1 MRYPFYLVIEGV
13 IGVGKTTLARLLQ
26 PRLDAELVLEVFEEN
41 PFLPRFYEDRER
53 YAFQTQVFFLLSRYR
68 QQRAIR
74 VDDRPLIADYSFA
87 KDRLFAC
94 LNLRGEELKMYDRV
108 HRALAEKILKP
119 DLVVYLRASLDVL
132 MARIAAR
139 DRPYERAM
147 ERGYIDSLRQSYEAY
162 FADYD
167 ATPLLVIETDDR
179 DYVRYP
185 EDLAYV
191 EGRIRAALSAAA
203 IRARIP
209 ADLEPAI
216 ERRSHSWS
224 LVGEF
229 LALTEAVGALGAA
242 LSLHPEGDGSAV
254 REGLSNSHERLR
266 RLEELIEEEQD
277 RL

>member
-1 MRYPFYLVIEGV
+1 V

-216 ERRSHSWS
+216 ERRFHSWS

>member
-1 MRYPFYLVIEGV
+1 V

>member
-68 QQRAIR
+68 QQQAIH
-74 VDDRPLIADYSFA
+74 VDNHSLIADYTFA

-94 LNLRGEELKMYDRV
+94 LNLQGEELKMYDRV

-147 ERGYIDSLRQSYEAY
+147 DPDYIDSLRESYEDC

-209 ADLEPAI
+209 ADLEAASVP
-216 ERRSHSWS
+216 RPHRWS

-229 LALTEAVGALGAA
+229 LALTEAIGALGAA
-242 LSLHPEGDGSAV
+242 LSLHPEGDGAAV
-254 REGLSNSHERLR
+254 REGLAASYERLR
-266 RLEELIEEEQD
+266 RLTELIEEQEA
-277 RL
+277 L